1 MKVLA
6 EADEFEVVRE
16 VHEFYMDS
24 IPLAPHL
31 SVMAMPFCYE
41 SPFILSVQ
49 NFRRCIQCLVAL
61 SLQFK
66 KKPAIR
72 FQKSCKDAQ
81 KLADEFMKMTVREDK
96 LFESCRNDTVIVI
109 MERSEDPVSPL
120 LNQWT
125 YEAMV
130 HELIGMTNNRVSMQN
145 APEEGWKNIVLS
157 AQHDE
162 FYAKNRYLNFG
173 EIGQNIKTL
182 MNEYQKKAQTHQQLE
197 SIADMKKFVD
207 QYPQF
212 KKITGKF
219 ELLIGKWEFSFR
231 NSFKTR
237 ATCWRTKQT
246 CWFTKFIR
254 NFRIGTI
261 DCCWW

>member
-6 EADEFEVVRE
+6 EADEYEVVRE

-31 SVMAMPFCYE
+31 SVIAMPFCYE
-41 SPFILSVQ
+41 NTFTMPLT
-49 NFRRCIQCLVAL
+49 NFRRCIQAL
-61 SLQFK
+61 LGLCLQFK

-81 KLADEFMKMTVREDK
+81 RLSEEFTKMTVREDK
-96 LFESCRNDTVIVI
+96 LFESCRSDTVIVI
-109 MERSEDPVSPL
+109 MDRSEDPVSPL

-130 HELIGMTNNRVSMQN
+130 HELIGLKNNRVT
-145 APEEGWKNIVLS
+145 APEEGLKNIVLS

-162 FYAKNRYLNFG
+162 FYTKNRYLNFG
-173 EIGQNIKTL
+173 EIGHNIQVL
-182 MNEYQKKAQTHQQLE
+182 INEYQKNFKTHQEVE
-197 SIADMKKFVD
+197 SISDMKRFID

-212 KKITGKF
+212 KKIAGLF
-219 ELLIGKWEFSFR
+219 
-231 NSFKTR
+231 
-237 ATCWRTKQT
+237 
-246 CWFTKFIR
+246 
-254 NFRIGTI
+254 
-261 DCCWW
+261 